1 MLVCAAAAGLFA
13 QDAAPRFDAR
23 LSVHTILRE
32 DIFAGFMANDTA
44 RLERGERNLAALER
58 ERPDSLAPLTAWK
71 GTIALTRAAHAHEAH
86 RDAEFAERYREA
98 KALFAE
104 ADRLGP
110 ANFGVKAVTGGSFAA
125 LTDRLPES
133 ARAEASEI
141 AYRSYAAMWK
151 MQSPMLGDLE
161 LHNKGELLAG
171 MAQSAARAGHAEE
184 AREFAKRI
192 LETMPDTPYAKATQ
206 RWLER
211 PETMTQAKIACQTC
225 HEPGRLAART
235 AALGAG
241 R

>member
-1 MLVCAAAAGLFA
+1 
-13 QDAAPRFDAR
+13 
-23 LSVHTILRE
+23 
-32 DIFAGFMANDTA
+32 
-44 RLERGERNLAALER
+44 
-58 ERPDSLAPLTAWK
+58 
-71 GTIALTRAAHAHEAH
+71 
-86 RDAEFAERYREA
+86 
-98 KALFAE
+98 
-104 ADRLGP
+104 
-110 ANFGVKAVTGGSFAA
+110 
-125 LTDRLPES
+125 
-133 ARAEASEI
+133 
-141 AYRSYAAMWK
+141 MWK

-211 PETMTQAKIACQTC
+211 PETMAHAKIACQTC